1 MYIAKYITKRVLLM
15 LVTFFIIL
23 TVSFVLIKL
32 LPTTPP
38 QQFGKDMEIILRRR
52 VLLHQMYQDETT
64 GEYLNTPILEQY
76 VYFLKYAF
84 KGDFGVSE
92 QLYIGQEVWSIF
104 TQKVPYTVA
113 VNIYSIVLSIPIGI
127 ALGILAAVKKNTWI
141 DHLIST
147 GVMVIVSVPSFVYGF
162 IVQYLLCFKLGWFP
176 PLMDATNGA
185 FSWTGFRTMLP
196 ASLCLSFGSIA
207 GFARYTRAE
216 LTEVLTSEY
225 LLLARTK
232 GLTRAQAT
240 VRHALRN
247 AMVPIFPMILGEFIG
262 ILSGSLILE
271 GMFGIP
277 GVGALY
283 VNSVQAT
290 PPDYNFFVLIS
301 SFYTLIGLA
310 AGIVV
315 DISYGII
322 DPRIRM
328 GAR

>member
-1 MYIAKYITKRVLLM
+1 M

-38 QQFGKDMEIILRRR
+38 EQFGKDTEIILRRR
-52 VLLHQMYQDETT
+52 VMLHQMYYDEAT
-64 GEYLNTPILEQY
+64 GQYLNTPILEQY
-76 VYFLKYAF
+76 VFFLKYAF
-84 KGDFGVSE
+84 QGDFGVSE
-92 QLYIGQEVWSIF
+92 QLFIGQDVWKIF
-104 TQKVPYTVA
+104 AEKVPYTVA
-113 VNIYSIVLSIPIGI
+113 VNVYSIILSIPLGI
-127 ALGILAAVKKNTWI
+127 ALGVLAAVKKNTWI

-147 GVMVIVSVPSFVYGF
+147 GVMIVVSVPSFVYGF
-162 IVQYLLCFKLGWFP
+162 LVQYLLCFKLGWFE
-176 PLMDATNGA
+176 PLMDATNGP
-185 FSWTGFRTMLP
+185 FSWTGFSTMLP

-232 GLTRAQAT
+232 GLTRTQAT
-240 VRHALRN
+240 IRHALRN

-262 ILSGSLILE
+262 ILGGSLILE

-283 VNSVQAT
+283 VSSVQAS
-290 PPDYNFFVLIS
+290 PPDYNFFILIS

-315 DISYGII
+315 DVSYGII